1 MKCYHCGGKL
11 LCVRSEQKGNDRHRW
26 YRCHECDKTV
36 HTVERWSKPGP
47 ATGTPKSG
55 PAAHGERN
63 GASIFTADNIIE
75 VRELYASGV
84 LQKDIAARFGTRQS
98 YVSKIVNH
106 HVWKHIPEGKPPTRA
121 APYRQGDRVSLVLD
135 GETYFGTVQHDQT
148 PEDDGVVYLR
158 LDGDDLLRDS
168 LHAHLD
174 TELSPV
180 LRNTFLTP
188 TKP

>member
-11 LCVRSEQKGNDRHRW
+11 LCARSEQKGKDRHRW
-26 YRCHECDKTV
+26 YRCHDCTKTV

-47 ATGTPKSG
+47 AAGTPKTG

-63 GASIFTADNIIE
+63 GAAVFTTDNIIE
-75 VRELYASGV
+75 VRELAASGV
-84 LQKDIAARFGTRQS
+84 LQKDIATRFGMRQS
-98 YVSKIVNH
+98 YVSKIVNR
-106 HVWKHIPEGKPPTRA
+106 HVWKHVHGNEPMTYT

-158 LDGDDLLRDS
+158 LDGDDL
-168 LHAHLD
+168 
-174 TELSPV
+174 
-180 LRNTFLTP
+180 TP
-188 TKP
+188 AKP